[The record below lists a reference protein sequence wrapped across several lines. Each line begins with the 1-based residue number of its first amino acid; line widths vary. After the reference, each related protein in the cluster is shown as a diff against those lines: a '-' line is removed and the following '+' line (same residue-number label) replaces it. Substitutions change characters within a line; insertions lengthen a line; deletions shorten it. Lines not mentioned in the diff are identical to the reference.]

1 MSETC
6 IEVRKVSKSFR
17 GRKVVDELSLEVK
30 RGETFGLLGH
40 NGAGKSTTIEM
51 ILGLKKPDTGQARLL
66 GMDAAGNRK
75 RVFEKVG
82 VQLQASSYQEGLRVD
97 EICEEYAS
105 LYQNPTDYKQLLKSF
120 GLYGLVKTP
129 VMKLSGGERQ
139 KLSVVLSLI
148 GTPEILFLD
157 ELTTGLDVA
166 ARREV
171 WRTLNHLKEKGLTLF
186 LTTHYMEEA
195 QVLCDRIALIKNGK
209 KRIEGTV
216 EEVIKS
222 SPYDNLEEAYLWYM
236 GEEVEC

>member
-17 GRKVVDELSLEVK
+17 GRKVVDGLSLEVK

-40 NGAGKSTTIEM
+40 N
-51 ILGLKKPDTGQARLL
+51 
-66 GMDAAGNRK
+66 
-75 RVFEKVG
+75 
-82 VQLQASSYQEGLRVD
+82 
-97 EICEEYAS
+97 
-105 LYQNPTDYKQLLKSF
+105 
-120 GLYGLVKTP
+120 
-129 VMKLSGGERQ
+129 
-139 KLSVVLSLI
+139 
-148 GTPEILFLD
+148 
-157 ELTTGLDVA
+157 VA